1 MQLML
6 DNLPPEA
13 SAEDLLALFTELGI
27 PAPTE
32 ISIAPGLR
40 DRPSAAISLELDHA
54 NMDAVVKLLDGRSWK
69 THIMQASHAAL
80 FR

>member
-6 DNLPPEA
+6 DNLPPAVTE
-13 SAEDLLALFTELGI
+13 SDLLTLFAELGI

-32 ISIAPGLR
+32 VTIAPGLR
-40 DRPSAAISLELDHA
+40 DKPSAAITFEQDHTGMEA
-54 NMDAVVKLLDGRSWK
+54 IVKLLDGRIWME
-69 THIMQASHAAL
+69 HAMHASHSSF